1 MGDKEK
7 NQYTLWNSEETKVL
21 IELLVEGIQRA
32 WRDSNGIMNKATVEH
47 KILPVLN
54 ERLGCQ
60 KTHKHYL
67 SRIKF
72 LKGQYQCYV
81 DLLNNSSG
89 FGWDPIMKRFV
100 ASNEVWNDYL
110 KGHPNHKFLRYDSS
124 EQFDDLKIIFDC
136 ETANGS
142 SAIGLGDTTDARV
155 LTVGDSQ
162 VQDNLNFED
171 INDDV
176 YAQQPSPENGVKR
189 RVEKLVS
196 RKRSRSDASSSAV
209 EINSDQSDAM
219 VMMTSKILTSIT
231 QREERQQKEAEKREA
246 EKKKNMVTLIY
257 SLGMKDVFTDMC
269 FIMESTFEEEQQMYD
284 EMQANQMEEDES
296 ENRIQRPIRRPITNI
311 GYDYIQNVLKED
323 PEHFRSLYRMYPS
336 SFEKFCDLIRMK
348 AGLRDTRN
356 ICIEEMV
363 ATFLLI
369 VGQGSKYGYTKD
381 TFKRSKFTISEN
393 FHKVL
398 RALNTLAPDLMVK
411 PGVATA
417 AKISEST
424 RFYPYFKVQINFT

>member
-7 NQYTLWNSEETKVL
+7 NQYTIWNSDETKVL
-21 IELLVEGIQRA
+21 IELLVEGIQRG

-89 FGWDPIMKRFV
+89 FGWNPIMKRFV

-136 ETANGS
+136 ATANVS
-142 SAIGLGDTTDARV
+142 SAIGLGDTMDARV
-155 LTVGDSQ
+155 FTVGDSQ

-176 YAQQPSPENGVKR
+176 YAQQSSPENGVKR
-189 RVEKLVS
+189 CVEKLVS

-209 EINSDQSDAM
+209 EINRIK
-219 VMMTSKILTSIT
+219 VMLW
-231 QREERQQKEAEKREA
+231 
-246 EKKKNMVTLIY
+246 
-257 SLGMKDVFTDMC
+257 C
-269 FIMESTFEEEQQMYD
+269 FIMQSTFEEEQQMYD

-296 ENRIQRPIRRPITNI
+296 DLDILLVMLNNIATTYVRTDNRKQR
-311 GYDYIQNVLKED
+311 
-323 PEHFRSLYRMYPS
+323 M
-336 SFEKFCDLIRMK
+336 
-348 AGLRDTRN
+348 
-356 ICIEEMV
+356 
-363 ATFLLI
+363 
-369 VGQGSKYGYTKD
+369 
-381 TFKRSKFTISEN
+381 
-393 FHKVL
+393 
-398 RALNTLAPDLMVK
+398 
-411 PGVATA
+411 
-417 AKISEST
+417 
-424 RFYPYFKVQINFT
+424 

>member
-21 IELLVEGIQRA
+21 IELLVEGIQRG

-72 LKGQYQCYV
+72 LKGQYQYYV

-89 FGWDPIMKRFV
+89 FGWNPIMKRFV
-100 ASNEVWNDYL
+100 ASNKVWNDYL

-124 EQFDDLKIIFDC
+124 EQFDDLKIIFEC
-136 ETANGS
+136 ATANVS

-155 LTVGDSQ
+155 FTVGECQ

-176 YAQQPSPENGVKR
+176 YAQQSSPENGVKRRVEKLASRKRSRSDASSSAGHPNHKFLRYDSSEQFDDLKIIFDCATANGSSSIGLGDTTDARVFTVGDSQAQENLNFEDISDDVYVQQPSPENVVKR

-196 RKRSRSDASSSAV
+196 RKRSRTDASSSSV
-209 EINSDQSDAM
+209 EINTDQSDAM
-219 VMMTSKILTSIT
+219 VMMTSKILTFIQ
-231 QREERQQKEAEKREA
+231 QREERQQKEVEKREA
-246 EKKKNMVTLIY
+246 EKKKNSVWDAMKEVPNLDDRIKFKAVTLIY
-257 SLGMKDVFTDMC
+257 SLGMKDVFTDM
-269 FIMESTFEEEQQMYD
+269 S
-284 EMQANQMEEDES
+284 
-296 ENRIQRPIRRPITNI
+296 
-311 GYDYIQNVLKED
+311 
-323 PEHFRSLYRMYPS
+323 
-336 SFEKFCDLIRMK
+336 
-348 AGLRDTRN
+348 
-356 ICIEEMV
+356 IEER
-363 ATFLLI
+363 
-369 VGQGSKYGYTKD
+369 YGWIQSNVNYD
-381 TFKRSKFTISEN
+381 
-393 FHKVL
+393 
-398 RALNTLAPDLMVK
+398 
-411 PGVATA
+411 
-417 AKISEST
+417 
-424 RFYPYFKVQINFT
+424 